1 MKETKRLLA
10 VWHYK
15 KHLEGMH
22 LTQDDVIE
30 SFVAGF
36 DLAGKRIRDSYNKYN
51 SWLHEEQILKPGKR
65 LNLEKIKELEIKV
78 QTLQELL

>member
-1 MKETKRLLA
+1 
-10 VWHYK
+10 
-15 KHLEGMH
+15 MH

-65 LNLEKIKELEIKV
+65 LNLEKIKELEIRV